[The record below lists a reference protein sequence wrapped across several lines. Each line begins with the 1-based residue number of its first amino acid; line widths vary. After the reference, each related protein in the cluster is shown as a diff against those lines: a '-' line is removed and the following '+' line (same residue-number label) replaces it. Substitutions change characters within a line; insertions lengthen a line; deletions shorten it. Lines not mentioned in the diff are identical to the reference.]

1 MMLLELDDIIRLRKK
16 HPCGSD
22 EWQVI
27 QVGLDIRIRC
37 LGCQRQIVL
46 DRLVL
51 ERKIKTV
58 ISRISPDN
66 EIDKAKSSK

>member
-1 MMLLELDDIIRLRKK
+1 MLLELDDIIRLRKK

-22 EWQVI
+22 EWQVT

-51 ERKIKTV
+51 ERKMKTV
-58 ISRISPDN
+58 ISRTSLVN
-66 EIDKAKSSK
+66 EADKTKSSE

>member
-1 MMLLELDDIIRLRKK
+1 MLLELDDIIRLRKK

-22 EWQVI
+22 EWQI
-27 QVGLDIRIRC
+27 TQVGLDIRIRC
-37 LGCQRQIVL
+37 MGCQRQVVL

-58 ISRISPDN
+58 ISRTSPDN

>member
-1 MMLLELDDIIRLRKK
+1 MLLELDDIIRLRKK

-22 EWQVI
+22 EWQI
-27 QVGLDIRIRC
+27 TQVGLDIRIRC
-37 LGCQRQIVL
+37 LGCQRQVVL

>member
-1 MMLLELDDIIRLRKK
+1 MLLELDDIIRLRKK

-37 LGCQRQIVL
+37 LGCQRQVVL